1 MIQLPRILR
10 AVNSIHI
17 IDGGER
23 SLNIPAK
30 ILERARRNRRRIVF
44 PESLDERILRAV
56 AEAMSE
62 DLCIPILIGDPAE
75 IRERAEKIGIDL
87 SGAQFVDLARFER
100 FHEYVRRYVE
110 MRGKSDR
117 IARRILSKPVYF
129 AAMMVKMG
137 DADAVIAGASTIT
150 ATVIMAGK
158 LILGL
163 QEGVSIPSSFFLMDV
178 PGFDRL
184 LFFADAAVNPDP
196 NPEQLADIAI
206 ATGRSYEAILGQ
218 EPRIALLSF
227 STKGSA
233 SHPMVDKVV
242 KAVEIAREKAPDL
255 MIDGELQADAA
266 LIPEI
271 AEKKVKG
278 ESPVAGKA
286 NVLIF
291 PDLNSGNIGY
301 KLVQHLARARAYG
314 PILQGFRKPISDL
327 SRGAKVEDIVGSIA
341 ILAAQQFDDH

>member
-1 MIQLPRILR
+1 MSIPPR
-10 AVNSIHI
+10 
-17 IDGGER
+17 
-23 SLNIPAK
+23 
-30 ILERARRNRRRIVF
+30 ILERAKRNRRRIVF
-44 PESLDERILRAV
+44 PESLDERILRAA
-56 AEAMSE
+56 AEAVSE
-62 DLCIPILIGDPAE
+62 DLCTPILIGDPSE
-75 IRERAEKIGIDL
+75 IEEKSKEVGVDL
-87 SGAQFVDLARFER
+87 SGMELIDLRKFER
-100 FHEYVRRYVE
+100 FHEYVAMYAE
-110 MRGKSDR
+110 MRGKSER
-117 IARRILSKPVYF
+117 IARRILSKPIYF
-129 AAMMVKMG
+129 AVMMVKMG

-150 ATVIMAGK
+150 ATVIRAGR
-158 LILGL
+158 LIIGL
-163 QEGVSIPSSFFLMDV
+163 QEGVSVPSSFFLMEV

-196 NPEQLADIAI
+196 TSEQLADIAI
-206 ATGRSYEAILGQ
+206 VTGRSYKTVLGL

-242 KAVEIAREKAPDL
+242 KAVKIAKNKAPDL

-271 AEKKVKG
+271 AERKLG
-278 ESPVAGKA
+278 EKSPVAGKA

-314 PILQGFRKPISDL
+314 PILQGFKKPISDL
-327 SRGAKVEDIVGSIA
+327 SRGAKVEDIVGAIA
-341 ILAAQQFDDH
+341 ILAAQ

>member
-1 MIQLPRILR
+1 MSIPPR
-10 AVNSIHI
+10 
-17 IDGGER
+17 
-23 SLNIPAK
+23 
-30 ILERARRNRRRIVF
+30 ILERAKRNRRRIVF
-44 PESLDERILRAV
+44 PESLDERILRAA
-56 AEAMSE
+56 AEAVSE
-62 DLCIPILIGDPAE
+62 DLCTPILIGDPSE
-75 IRERAEKIGIDL
+75 IEEKSKEVGVDL
-87 SGAQFVDLARFER
+87 SGMELIDLRKFER
-100 FHEYVRRYVE
+100 FHEYVAMYVE
-110 MRGKSDR
+110 MRGKSER
-117 IARRILSKPVYF
+117 IARRILSKPIYF
-129 AAMMVKMG
+129 AVMMVKMG

-150 ATVIMAGK
+150 ATVIRAGR
-158 LILGL
+158 LIIGL
-163 QEGVSIPSSFFLMDV
+163 QEGVSVPSSFFLMEV

-196 NPEQLADIAI
+196 TSEQLADIAI
-206 ATGRSYEAILGQ
+206 VTGRSYKTVLGL

-242 KAVEIAREKAPDL
+242 KAVKIAKNKAPDL

-271 AEKKVKG
+271 AERKLG
-278 ESPVAGKA
+278 EESPVAGKA

-314 PILQGFRKPISDL
+314 PILQGFKKPISDL
-327 SRGAKVEDIVGSIA
+327 SRGAKVEDIVGAIA
-341 ILAAQQFDDH
+341 ILAAQ

>member
-1 MIQLPRILR
+1 M
-10 AVNSIHI
+10 
-17 IDGGER
+17 
-23 SLNIPAK
+23 
-30 ILERARRNRRRIVF
+30 
-44 PESLDERILRAV
+44 
-56 AEAMSE
+56 
-62 DLCIPILIGDPAE
+62 LIGDYAE
-75 IRERAEKIGIDL
+75 IAGRAEKLGIDL
-87 SGAQFVDLARFER
+87 SGMELVDPTKFER
-100 FHEYVRRYVE
+100 FSEYVRSYVE
-110 MRGKSDR
+110 MRGRGER
-117 IARRILSKPVYF
+117 IARRVLSKPVYF
-129 AAMMVKMG
+129 AAMMVRMG

-150 ATVIMAGK
+150 ATVIRAGR
-158 LILGL
+158 LIIGL
-163 QEGVSIPSSFFLMDV
+163 QEGISVPSSFFLMDV

-196 NPEQLADIAI
+196 SPEQLADIAI
-206 ATGRSYEAILGQ
+206 ATGRSYKAILGL

-242 KAVEIAREKAPDL
+242 KAVEIAKDKAPDL

-271 AEKKVKG
+271 AERKVRE
-278 ESPVAGKA
+278 ESSVAGKA

-341 ILAAQQFDDH
+341 ILAAQ